1 MSNNGSSPL
10 VLWYNQLGMNDVDRV
25 GGKNASLGE
34 MITNLSGMGVSVPNG
49 FATTADAFNQ
59 FLDQSGVNQRIYE
72 LLDKTDIDDVTQLAK
87 AGAQI
92 RQWIIDTPFQ
102 PELENAIR
110 EAYAQ
115 LSADDEN
122 ASFAVRSSATAEDM
136 PDASFAGQQETF
148 LNVQGFDAV
157 REAVKNVFASLCNDR
172 AISYRVHQGYDH
184 RGVALSAG
192 VQRMVRSDLASSGV
206 MFSIDTE
213 SGFDQVVLITSAW
226 GIGDKVVHSAVN
238 PD

>member
-1 MSNNGSSPL
+1 
-10 VLWYNQLGMNDVDRV
+10 
-25 GGKNASLGE
+25 
-34 MITNLSGMGVSVPNG
+34 MGVSVPNG

-115 LSADDEN
+115 LSADDGKRL
-122 ASFAVRSSATAEDM
+122 F
-136 PDASFAGQQETF
+136 
-148 LNVQGFDAV
+148 
-157 REAVKNVFASLCNDR
+157 C
-172 AISYRVHQGYDH
+172 
-184 RGVALSAG
+184 VALLRHRRRYAGRFLCRSAG
-192 VQRMVRSDLASSGV
+192 NLPQRSGV
-206 MFSIDTE
+206 
-213 SGFDQVVLITSAW
+213 
-226 GIGDKVVHSAVN
+226 
-238 PD
+238 

>member
-115 LSADDEN
+115 LSADDEKRLVCG
-122 ASFAVRSSATAEDM
+122 AFLRYCRRY
-136 PDASFAGQQETF
+136 AGRF
-148 LNVQGFDAV
+148 FC
-157 REAVKNVFASLCNDR
+157 R
-172 AISYRVHQGYDH
+172 
-184 RGVALSAG
+184 SAG
-192 VQRMVRSDLASSGV
+192 NLPQR
-206 MFSIDTE
+206 
-213 SGFDQVVLITSAW
+213 SGF
-226 GIGDKVVHSAVN
+226 
-238 PD
+238 

>member
-72 LLDKTDIDDVTQLAK
+72 LLDKTDIDDVSQLAK

-92 RQWIIDTPFQ
+92 RQWIIDT
-102 PELENAIR
+102 
-110 EAYAQ
+110 
-115 LSADDEN
+115 LSSRSWKTPSAMPMRSFRRMMKMPLLPCVPPPRRKICQMLRLRAN
-122 ASFAVRSSATAEDM
+122 RKRFLTFRASTRCWW
-136 PDASFAGQQETF
+136 Q
-148 LNVQGFDAV
+148 
-157 REAVKNVFASLCNDR
+157 
-172 AISYRVHQGYDH
+172 
-184 RGVALSAG
+184 
-192 VQRMVRSDLASSGV
+192 
-206 MFSIDTE
+206 
-213 SGFDQVVLITSAW
+213 
-226 GIGDKVVHSAVN
+226 
-238 PD
+238 

>member
-49 FATTADAFNQ
+49 FATTAEAFNL

-72 LLDKTDIDDVTQLAK
+72 LLDKTDIDDVSELAK

-102 PELENAIR
+102 PELEHAIR
-110 EAYAQ
+110 EA
-115 LSADDEN
+115 
-122 ASFAVRSSATAEDM
+122 
-136 PDASFAGQQETF
+136 PAGILF
-148 LNVQGFDAV
+148 
-157 REAVKNVFASLCNDR
+157 
-172 AISYRVHQGYDH
+172 H
-184 RGVALSAG
+184 RI
-192 VQRMVRSDLASSGV
+192 SSGCR
-206 MFSIDTE
+206 
-213 SGFDQVVLITSAW
+213 G
-226 GIGDKVVHSAVN
+226 
-238 PD
+238 

>member
-49 FATTADAFNQ
+49 FATTADAFNL

-72 LLDKTDIDDVTQLAK
+72 LLDKTDIDDVTELAK
-87 AGAQI
+87 AGADPPVDH
-92 RQWIIDTPFQ
+92 RHTFP
-102 PELENAIR
+102 AGAGKSR
-110 EAYAQ
+110 SRRVRQ
-115 LSADDEN
+115 LSADDAQ

-157 REAVKNVFASLCNDR
+157 L
-172 AISYRVHQGYDH
+172 
-184 RGVALSAG
+184 VA
-192 VQRMVRSDLASSGV
+192 
-206 MFSIDTE
+206 
-213 SGFDQVVLITSAW
+213 
-226 GIGDKVVHSAVN
+226 
-238 PD
+238 

>member
-157 REAVKNVFASLCNDR
+157 LVAVKHVFASLFNDR
-172 AISYRVHQGYDH
+172 AISYRVHRLRSPW
-184 RGVALSAG
+184 RGAVRRCSADGAL
-192 VQRMVRSDLASSGV
+192 RPRIFWRD
-206 MFSIDTE
+206 
-213 SGFDQVVLITSAW
+213 VL
-226 GIGDKVVHSAVN
+226 H
-238 PD
+238 

>member
-72 LLDKTDIDDVTQLAK
+72 LLDKTDIDDVSQLAK

-102 PELENAIR
+102 PTLENAIR
-110 EAYAQ
+110 DAYAQ
-115 LSADDEN
+115 LSSDDEN
-122 ASFAVRSSATAEDM
+122 ASLPYAPPLRRKICQMRRLRVSRKRFLTFR
-136 PDASFAGQQETF
+136 ASMRYWSQ
-148 LNVQGFDAV
+148 
-157 REAVKNVFASLCNDR
+157 
-172 AISYRVHQGYDH
+172 
-184 RGVALSAG
+184 
-192 VQRMVRSDLASSGV
+192 
-206 MFSIDTE
+206 
-213 SGFDQVVLITSAW
+213 
-226 GIGDKVVHSAVN
+226 
-238 PD
+238 

>member
-102 PELENAIR
+102 PELEMP
-110 EAYAQ
+110 
-115 LSADDEN
+115 SAKPMHN
-122 ASFAVRSSATAEDM
+122 FPLMTKTPLLRCGPLPLRKTCRTLPLPVSRKPSST
-136 PDASFAGQQETF
+136 
-148 LNVQGFDAV
+148 
-157 REAVKNVFASLCNDR
+157 C
-172 AISYRVHQGYDH
+172 RV
-184 RGVALSAG
+184 L
-192 VQRMVRSDLASSGV
+192 ML
-206 MFSIDTE
+206 FS
-213 SGFDQVVLITSAW
+213 W
-226 GIGDKVVHSAVN
+226 R
-238 PD
+238 

>member
-59 FLDQSGVNQRIYE
+59 FLDQSGVNQQIYQ
-72 LLDKTDIDDVTQLAK
+72 LLDNTDIDDVTALAK

-102 PELENAIR
+102 SELEQSIH
-110 EAYAQ
+110 EAYNQ
-115 LSADDEN
+115 LAADNAN

-136 PDASFAGQQETF
+136 PDASFA
-148 LNVQGFDAV
+148 
-157 REAVKNVFASLCNDR
+157 ASKKRSSTSR
-172 AISYRVHQGYDH
+172 AMKRCWW
-184 RGVALSAG
+184 R
-192 VQRMVRSDLASSGV
+192 
-206 MFSIDTE
+206 
-213 SGFDQVVLITSAW
+213 
-226 GIGDKVVHSAVN
+226 
-238 PD
+238 

>member
-72 LLDKTDIDDVTQLAK
+72 LLDKTDIDDVSQLAK

-102 PELENAIR
+102 PELETP
-110 EAYAQ
+110 
-115 LSADDEN
+115 SAMPMRSFRRMMKMPLLPCVPPPRRKICQMLRLRAN
-122 ASFAVRSSATAEDM
+122 RKRFLTFRASTRCWW
-136 PDASFAGQQETF
+136 Q
-148 LNVQGFDAV
+148 
-157 REAVKNVFASLCNDR
+157 
-172 AISYRVHQGYDH
+172 
-184 RGVALSAG
+184 
-192 VQRMVRSDLASSGV
+192 
-206 MFSIDTE
+206 
-213 SGFDQVVLITSAW
+213 
-226 GIGDKVVHSAVN
+226 
-238 PD
+238 

>member
-59 FLDQSGVNQRIYE
+59 FLDQSGVNQRIYA
-72 LLDKTDIDDVTQLAK
+72 LLDETDIDDVSALAK

-102 PELENAIR
+102 SELENAIR
-110 EAYAQ
+110 DAYDL
-115 LSADDEN
+115 LSADD
-122 ASFAVRSSATAEDM
+122 AGPHSPCALPPPRKICRTPPSPGSKRHSSTCRALT
-136 PDASFAGQQETF
+136 PC
-148 LNVQGFDAV
+148 
-157 REAVKNVFASLCNDR
+157 SL
-172 AISYRVHQGYDH
+172 
-184 RGVALSAG
+184 
-192 VQRMVRSDLASSGV
+192 
-206 MFSIDTE
+206 
-213 SGFDQVVLITSAW
+213 
-226 GIGDKVVHSAVN
+226 
-238 PD
+238 P